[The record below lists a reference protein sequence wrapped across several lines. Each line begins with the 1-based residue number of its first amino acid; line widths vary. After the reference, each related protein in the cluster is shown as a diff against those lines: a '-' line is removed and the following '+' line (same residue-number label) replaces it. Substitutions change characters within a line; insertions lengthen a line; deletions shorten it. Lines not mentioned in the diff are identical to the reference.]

1 MTRFL
6 AAAIQ
11 LNGNSDEPACLEQA
25 TALIDE
31 AAARGARFI
40 ATPEATN
47 YLGPH
52 DEKVRRAADLEG
64 DVPRHFAALA
74 ERHGV
79 HLLLG
84 SFNEACDEPHR
95 CYNTSVLF
103 DPSGSVLASY
113 RKMHLFDVDVSDEVR
128 FQESATCKPGDEVV
142 VADTELGA
150 IGLTICYDMRFPE
163 LYRALR
169 DGGAQLL
176 AVPSAFTVTTGRD
189 HWYPLLRAR
198 AIETQCW
205 LVAPAQWGAHDDGG
219 LRNSYGHSLIID
231 PWGHVV
237 ASCPDGPGI
246 AMAEIDLDRVERVRR
261 SMPVASHRRL

>member
-1 MTRFL
+1 MSFL

-11 LNGNSDEPACLEQA
+11 LNGNSNEEACIEEA
-25 TALIDE
+25 TRLIRQ
-31 AAARGARFI
+31 AAAHGARFV

-52 DEKVRRAADLEG
+52 DRKVATAEG
-64 DVPRHFAALA
+64 LDGRVCRHFGELAAELDI
-74 ERHGV
+74 

-84 SFNEACDEPHR
+84 SFNESAEETAR

-103 DPSGSVLASY
+103 GSTGEVLASY

-128 FQESATCKPGDEVV
+128 FQESATCRPGEDVV
-142 VADTELGA
+142 VAETELGA
-150 IGLTICYDMRFPE
+150 VGLSICYDMRFPE
-163 LYRALR
+163 LYRRQVDA
-169 DGGAQLL
+169 GAKIL

-189 HWYPLLRAR
+189 HWYPLLKAR

-205 LVAPAQWGAHDDGG
+205 LIAPAQWGEHDDGG

-231 PWGHVV
+231 PWGQIV
-237 ASCPDGPGI
+237 ASCSDGTGI
-246 AMAEIDLDRVERVRR
+246 AFGVVDLDRVDQIRQ
-261 SMPVASHRRL
+261 SMPVGEHRKL